1 MALKMFQKNP
11 DGQRDRADL
20 VRGLIALVVCIAALV
35 GADHSFDNQQRMI
48 FFLLVGLGNF
58 FLTIGIVFK
67 EV

>member
-11 DGQRDRADL
+11 DGERDRGDL
-20 VRGLIALVVCIAALV
+20 IRGLIALAVCIAALV
-35 GADHSFDNQQRMI
+35 GADHSFDDQQRMG
-48 FFLLVGLGNF
+48 FFLIVGLGNF

>member
-11 DGQRDRADL
+11 DGQRDRGDL
-20 VRGLIALVVCIAALV
+20 VRGLIALVICIAALAA
-35 GADHSFDNQQRMI
+35 ADHSFDNLQRLV